1 MCIRDRGMDYLRHL
15 PKQIKAISRQDVQS
29 AADRLLD
36 PDTYVVASA
45 GTQ

>member
-1 MCIRDRGMDYLRHL
+1 MELHGLGMDYLRHL
-15 PKQIKAISRQDVQS
+15 PKQIKGISRQDVRS

-45 GTQ
+45 GPQ